1 LNSGQA
7 VLIRRGNPE
16 DLETDYSHC
25 ITTLLARGKPGKRE
39 FLILDTYTA
48 KARWVSQEE
57 LESRGAKISYYF
69 GQSYPTRGVGR
80 LAKGRPA
87 L

>member
-1 LNSGQA
+1 
-7 VLIRRGNPE
+7 E

-25 ITTLLARGKPGKRE
+25 ITALLARGKPGHRE
-39 FLILDTYTA
+39 FLIPDTWTGT
-48 KARWVSQEE
+48 ARWVPQKDF
-57 LESRGAKISYYF
+57 ESRRARISYYF
-69 GQSYPTRGVGR
+69 GHSFPVRGVGR